1 MVSAKLGSDYK
12 KPDATTVF
20 SKSNWK
26 QFIYPLSVRDL
37 LFVGKKTGDELERL
51 GVKTIGQLAK
61 YDEHIL
67 VRHFGKAG
75 NMLYRYANG
84 LDSEPVKSI
93 YEKEKVK
100 SVGNGMTFRQDLV
113 GEEDVRSGIYAL
125 SDSVAARLRRKY
137 EMHDSAN
144 IDKKSAIQE
153 YKPSEKT
160 RKAYI
165 CFKRYTQCGDG
176 ACKKILEFKIADTN
190 DVCNGNKPCRRE

>member
-1 MVSAKLGSDYK
+1 MTIKTGRDNCIFKIKLETVYISAVGKRF
-12 KPDATTVF
+12 A
-20 SKSNWK
+20 
-26 QFIYPLSVRDL
+26 
-37 LFVGKKTGDELERL
+37 FVGKKTGDELERL

-125 SDSVAARLRRKY
+125 STVLRHVYAEKY

-144 IDKKSAIQE
+144 IDKRSAI
-153 YKPSEKT
+153 
-160 RKAYI
+160 
-165 CFKRYTQCGDG
+165 
-176 ACKKILEFKIADTN
+176 
-190 DVCNGNKPCRRE
+190 

>member
-1 MVSAKLGSDYK
+1 MLREVKDCSVTVWKIANELRRIVREETGLTISVGCHFARCSQSLAVTI

-26 QFIYPLSVRDL
+26 QFIYPLSVKR
-37 LFVGKKTGDELERL
+37 FAFCRKKTVDELERL

-113 GEEDVRSGIYAL
+113 GEEDVRAVYMHFRTVLRHVYAENMKCTTVQIL
-125 SDSVAARLRRKY
+125 IKIRNLR
-137 EMHDSAN
+137 
-144 IDKKSAIQE
+144 
-153 YKPSEKT
+153 
-160 RKAYI
+160 
-165 CFKRYTQCGDG
+165 
-176 ACKKILEFKIADTN
+176 
-190 DVCNGNKPCRRE
+190 V

>member
-1 MVSAKLGSDYK
+1 M
-12 KPDATTVF
+12 F

-100 SVGNGMTFRQDLV
+100 SVGNSMTFRQDL
-113 GEEDVRSGIYAL
+113 
-125 SDSVAARLRRKY
+125 
-137 EMHDSAN
+137 
-144 IDKKSAIQE
+144 
-153 YKPSEKT
+153 
-160 RKAYI
+160 
-165 CFKRYTQCGDG
+165 
-176 ACKKILEFKIADTN
+176 
-190 DVCNGNKPCRRE
+190 CR